1 MVRLEVER
9 QLVPHPR
16 IHQLVWD
23 LVCLAAVHA
32 MNIARKTAWAV
43 GQHLTAQPLVEH
55 IAGRAA
61 VGAFWDALADFAA
74 TMKTP
79 RTAQNALLT
88 QQPFLAW
95 HVVVRCGSG
104 LRVVRR

>member
-1 MVRLEVER
+1 MLAGLPDPGIDR
-9 QLVPHPR
+9 
-16 IHQLVWD
+16 LVWD

-32 MNIARKTAWAV
+32 MNIARKTAWAAS
-43 GQHLTAQPLVEH
+43 QRLTAQPLIER
-55 IAGRAA
+55 IAARAA

-74 TMKTP
+74 TLKTP

-95 HVVVRCGSG
+95 HVVLRCGSG
-104 LRVVRR
+104 LRVVRQ

>member
-1 MVRLEVER
+1 MGTFMAAFCGPV
-9 QLVPHPR
+9 
-16 IHQLVWD
+16 VWD

-43 GQHLTAQPLVEH
+43 SQRLPTQSLIER
-55 IAGRAA
+55 IAARAA

-74 TMKTP
+74 TLKTP

-95 HVVVRCGSG
+95 HVVLRCGSG
-104 LRVVRR
+104 LHVVRQ